1 MLFFNQLLSSLEIV
15 STNTGVAINKEEC
28 SNNNTDKHCK
38 DKSSNRLSTK
48 INIIANTPIIVNEVL
63 IVLDIVELIDLF
75 TISGK
80 VPLVFHPRIH
90 ELCQIQLQ
98 YHSLS
103 IPTVRIAAIK
113 CWSISIPKGIIL

>member
-15 STNTGVAINKEEC
+15 STNTGVAINKKNKFQTIIPI
-28 SNNNTDKHCK
+28 SIA

-48 INIIANTPIIVNEVL
+48 INIIATPIIVNEVL

-80 VPLVFHPRIH
+80 
-90 ELCQIQLQ
+90 
-98 YHSLS
+98 
-103 IPTVRIAAIK
+103 
-113 CWSISIPKGIIL
+113 